1 MSRSIHSH
9 LRCFKRK
16 IMAGSTES
24 NDDLHEQPVRRAYVL
39 LLLGAPWALV
49 ILGVGLILAGVGAF
63 GNRPTAVSVSALG
76 FGAVMAIVGCLLS
89 RISGP
94 VEVSATGMKGNL
106 EAMPREALILARSA
120 AEKATP
126 EDEPNRT
133 LKIDSAAFNAVSEWA
148 TSLPLRSD
156 WQILVNRSTNLDET
170 LRLARRVIRLP
181 AFQVATQQRQ
191 DENTMKEWMNGYLS
205 GSLSRLAAGIQKE
218 LATLTEAAEG
228 AVTFRIDRGGPDLR
242 DILRG

>member
-1 MSRSIHSH
+1 MT
-9 LRCFKRK
+9 
-16 IMAGSTES
+16 GSTES
-24 NDDLHEQPVRRAYVL
+24 NDDRYGQPIRRAYVL

-49 ILGVGLILAGVGAF
+49 ILGVGLILIGVGVF
-63 GNRPTAVSVSALG
+63 GNHPTAVSVSALG

-94 VEVSATGMKGNL
+94 VEVSATGVKGNL
-106 EAMPREALILARSA
+106 EAMPREALTLARSA

-148 TSLPLRSD
+148 TTLPVRSD
-156 WQILVNRSTNLDET
+156 WQILTNRSTDLDET
-170 LRLARRVIRLP
+170 LRLARRVRRLP

-191 DENTMKEWMNGYLS
+191 DENTMNEWMNRYLI
-205 GSLSRLAAGIQKE
+205 GSLSLLAVGIQKE
-218 LATLTEAAEG
+218 LAALTEAAEG
-228 AVTFRIDRGGPDLR
+228 AVTFQISGGGPGPAR
-242 DILRG
+242 YPWG